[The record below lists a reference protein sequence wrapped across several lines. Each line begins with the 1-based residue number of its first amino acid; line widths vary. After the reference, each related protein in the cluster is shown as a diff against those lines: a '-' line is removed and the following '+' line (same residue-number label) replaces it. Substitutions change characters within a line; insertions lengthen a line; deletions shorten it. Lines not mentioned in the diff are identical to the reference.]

1 MDTPSLKGFNSEAH
15 LKVFDIWNTYSDVR
29 FKFLYGAFQENRF
42 LAQTISSG
50 NTILDVGCATGT
62 TARWLKCNGL
72 FEPSN
77 YLGIDV
83 GREVID
89 DAKSLYPDST
99 FETVPPDWIYLN
111 NHKYDV
117 VFCRDVAVHQTDPL
131 AFIDAL
137 INSCSNTLIFRLRTR
152 DSGATILDPNLS
164 CQVIGDKFWAPYIVL
179 NVNEL
184 VERIKL
190 QPYVTSVE
198 LNRSYEVLGG
208 QHGRY
213 LPKELYFTEAGGAE
227 TSVRL
232 QLSKNPSNKT
242 PTVVYRDESEG
253 QSFLKKRRKKV
264 ELLKYTD
271 LGRQQLAKLFNM

>member
-29 FKFLYGAFQENRF
+29 FKFLYGAFQENRY
-42 LAQTISSG
+42 LVQTISSG

-83 GREVID
+83 GKEVID
-89 DAKSLYPDST
+89 CAKSLYPDST
-99 FETVPPDWIYLN
+99 FETVTPDWIYLN

-117 VFCRDVAVHQTDPL
+117 VFSRDVAVHQADPL
-131 AFIDAL
+131 SFIDAL
-137 INSCSNTLIFRLRTR
+137 INSCSKTLILRLRTR
-152 DSGATILDPNLS
+152 DNGATILDTSRS
-164 CQVIGDKFWAPYIVL
+164 CQAIGGEFWMPYIVL
-179 NVNEL
+179 NINEL

-190 QPYVTSVE
+190 QPCVTGIE
-198 LNRSYEVLGG
+198 INRSYGVLGG
-208 QHGRY
+208 QQGRY
-213 LPKELYFTEAGGAE
+213 LPRELYFAEAGGSE

-232 QLSKNPSNKT
+232 QLSKHPSNNI
-242 PTVVYRDESEG
+242 PTVVYRNELEG
-253 QSFLKKRRKKV
+253 HAFVKKYSRKTK
-264 ELLKYTD
+264 LLKCMD
-271 LGRQQLAKLFNM
+271 LGRQQLARLLKM